1 MMLTPMWKGLKER
14 LQAQAAIIA
23 RSLEL
28 VAEGK
33 LRIMQA
39 ESFTLADAAKA
50 QAFLESG
57 KAVGKVTLRNT
68 A

>member
-1 MMLTPMWKGLKER
+1 ML
-14 LQAQAAIIA
+14 
-23 RSLEL
+23 
-28 VAEGK
+28 
-33 LRIMQA
+33 A
-39 ESFTLADAAKA
+39 ESFTLADAAKS